1 MTAHHAPH
9 TPLWRKVISLP
20 HTRLGWWAIGLAAT
34 FVVLLIFG
42 YNILPL
48 YGIVLLFCGLCSGV
62 LGLFAV
68 LRQRERSA
76 LVWLAMLP
84 GLFALAFLIGELLHQ
99 W

>member
-20 HTRLGWWAIGLAAT
+20 HTRLGWWAVGLALT
-34 FVVLLIFG
+34 FVVLIIFG
-42 YNILPL
+42 YNVLPL

-68 LRQRERSA
+68 LGRHERSA

-84 GLFALAFLIGELLHQ
+84 GLFALAFLIGELLHR

>member
-1 MTAHHAPH
+1 MTAHHATH
-9 TPLWRKVISLP
+9 TQLWRKVISLP
-20 HTRLGWWAIGLAAT
+20 HTRLGGWAVGSAAT
-34 FVVLLIFG
+34 FVVLLFFG

-48 YGIVLLFCGLCSGV
+48 YGIVLLFCGLCSGL

-68 LRQRERSA
+68 LRRHERSA

-99 W
+99 

>member
-1 MTAHHAPH
+1 MTAY
-9 TPLWRKVISLP
+9 TPNTPQWRRFLSLP
-20 HTRLGWWAIGLAAT
+20 KTRLGWWSVGLAAT

-42 YNILPL
+42 YNVLSL
-48 YGIVLLFCGLCSGV
+48 YGIVLLFSGLCSGV

-68 LRQRERSA
+68 LRGHERSV

-84 GLFALAFLIGELLHQ
+84 GLFALAFLIGEFLGR